1 MKDTSFSTRSSGR
14 RQAGFLKYR
23 FPKTARRRVDKLP
36 GSDDRAKEIDDIVQR
51 LQMMFDLSGD

>member
-1 MKDTSFSTRSSGR
+1 
-14 RQAGFLKYR
+14 
-23 FPKTARRRVDKLP
+23 VDKLP